1 MARQEQIDASELPY
15 ADGRVR
21 ALSPAQVEQYATL
34 FDALVD
40 AAAVRGRGTDEIIA
54 EVLSTQPYPVR
65 RVLERHGL
73 GRFRVTQKSVL
84 SDPGDVYR
92 AENARPQDWIMVGTH
107 DTESIWRVAERWA
120 ASGMSEQR
128 AAYLA
133 SRLVPDVGT
142 RPRWI
147 AQMAAS
153 PQALARAQL
162 ADLFVGPARNV
173 MVFFTD
179 LLGLREVYNRPGTV
193 SPENWSLRVP
203 PDFAA
208 AYRGAAAPRS
218 PPSIGSCSSNSTR
231 QGVARSNR
239 PDARPRMR

>member
-1 MARQEQIDASELPY
+1 SSPEHATLARWAIARPEQIDAGEP
-15 ADGRVR
+15 AHGDGRVR
-21 ALSPAQVEQYATL
+21 DLTPAQVDRYAIL
-34 FDALVD
+34 FDALMD
-40 AAAVRGRGTDEIIA
+40 AAKEAGCGKGDVIA

-73 GRFRVTQKSVL
+73 GRFRVTQKSAMR
-84 SDPGDVYR
+84 DPRDVYR
-92 AENARPQDWIMVGTH
+92 AENARPEDWIMVGTH
-107 DTESIWRVAERWA
+107 DTEPIWRVAERWA

-162 ADLFVGPARNV
+162 A
-173 MVFFTD
+173 
-179 LLGLREVYNRPGTV
+179 
-193 SPENWSLRVP
+193 
-203 PDFAA
+203 
-208 AYRGAAAPRS
+208 
-218 PPSIGSCSSNSTR
+218 
-231 QGVARSNR
+231 
-239 PDARPRMR
+239 